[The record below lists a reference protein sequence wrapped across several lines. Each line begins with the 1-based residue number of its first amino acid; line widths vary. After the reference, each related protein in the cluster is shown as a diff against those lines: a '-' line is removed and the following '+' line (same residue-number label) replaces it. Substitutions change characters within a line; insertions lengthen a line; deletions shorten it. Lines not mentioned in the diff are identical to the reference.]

1 MLNALV
7 YFSDFEELR
16 QVPYRLASVL
26 GGCYVGSYTFT
37 DWLKI
42 GEMAYGH
49 RNSILSKM
57 RITLSSTHFLS
68 NSASFASKIILDF
81 LWPT

>member
-1 MLNALV
+1 MS
-7 YFSDFEELR
+7 FSDFEELR
-16 QVPYRLASVL
+16 QLPYRLASVL
-26 GGCYVGSYTFT
+26 GGFYVGSYMFT

-42 GEMAYGH
+42 GEMAHVH

-68 NSASFASKIILDF
+68 NSALFASKIILDF